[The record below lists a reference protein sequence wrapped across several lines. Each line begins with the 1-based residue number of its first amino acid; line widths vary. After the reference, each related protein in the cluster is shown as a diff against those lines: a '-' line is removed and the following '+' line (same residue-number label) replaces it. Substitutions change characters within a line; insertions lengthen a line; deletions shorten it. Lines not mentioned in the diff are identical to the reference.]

1 MRPLYLRGRARSSAV
16 KSAGVLHGAKR
27 RRAGHHRSIRHTTR
41 GVIDMHST
49 QPIVLVRE
57 SALRT
62 GTGRPRHGAD
72 RVRIR
77 TMLRAQADARSR
89 AA

>member
-1 MRPLYLRGRARSSAV
+1 
-16 KSAGVLHGAKR
+16 
-27 RRAGHHRSIRHTTR
+27 
-41 GVIDMHST
+41 MHST

-77 TMLRAQADARSR
+77 TMLRAQADARGR